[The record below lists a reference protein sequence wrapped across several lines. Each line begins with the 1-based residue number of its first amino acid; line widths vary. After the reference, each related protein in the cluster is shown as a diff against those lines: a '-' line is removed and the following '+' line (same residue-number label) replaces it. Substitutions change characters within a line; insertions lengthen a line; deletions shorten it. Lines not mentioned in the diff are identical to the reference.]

1 LEYSTIKLSNK
12 FFKRLQSQEGAALLI
27 MFLILFMVSAAVVLK
42 GLSGKN
48 PILNQNASTTKAL
61 ALAKELVIAHAV
73 TNSVTP
79 GGLSFPDR
87 NSDNNYDGNSDCVSS
102 GFNET
107 LHLLGKWPSLDEQG
121 CGVAVPAFDK
131 PVQDGTGETLWYA
144 VSRHLV
150 KTNGSYPVLNSE
162 ILNQNN
168 GWLTVVNGQ
177 GTVLTNRAAVVIMA
191 PGGVIQPQDR
201 SGAAPAASQFLEGIT
216 INGTTFTNYAV
227 ETGDTGFVARPAD
240 DTTNDQLIYITID
253 ELMTAV
259 EQRVTGEF
267 EKLINDYRT
276 ACTQYPWPR
285 PYIDPR
291 TASDFDSVISTLEGL
306 LPTGTALP
314 SNWGTGCA
322 ASITVPPWLTA
333 NNWHHLSYYALASA
347 TVQSGG
353 TCTPGPGCLT
363 ILPPPTND
371 DKKAIVILAGKEL
384 SGQAR
389 NTFTGL
395 TDYFEDQNAS
405 SGDNTFET
413 KAPDSTFNDR
423 LEVVQ

>member
-1 LEYSTIKLSNK
+1 MGS
-12 FFKRLQSQEGAALLI
+12 R
-27 MFLILFMVSAAVVLK
+27 
-42 GLSGKN
+42 N
-48 PILNQNASTTKAL
+48 PILKQHASTTKAL
-61 ALAKELVIAHAV
+61 AMAKELVIAHAV
-73 TNSVTP
+73 TNTLTP
-79 GGLSFPDR
+79 GGLTFPDR
-87 NSDNNYDGNSDCVSS
+87 NSDNNYDGNGDCVSS

-107 LHLLGKWPSLDEQG
+107 LHLLGKWPYLDEQG

-131 PVQDGTGETLWYA
+131 PLQDGSGETLWYA

-150 KTNGSYPVLNSE
+150 KVNSSYPVLNSE

-191 PGGVIQPQDR
+191 PGGVIQTQDR
-201 SGAAPAASQFLEGIT
+201 AGAAPAATQFLEGIT
-216 INGTTFTNYAV
+216 INGTTFTNYAF

-267 EKLINDYRT
+267 KKLINDYHT
-276 ACTQYPWPR
+276 ACGKYPWPR
-285 PYIDPR
+285 PYSDPR
-291 TASDFDSVISTLEGL
+291 TASDFNSVIGTMEGL
-306 LPTGTALP
+306 LPTGTASP
-314 SNWGTGCA
+314 SNWGDVG
-322 ASITVPPWLTA
+322 ITVPTWLLL
-333 NNWHHLSYYALASA
+333 NYWHHLCYYALAST
-347 TVQSGG
+347 TVQDGG
-353 TCTPGPGCLT
+353 TCTPGLDCLT
-363 ILPPPTND
+363 VDGLDLPND
-371 DKKAIVILAGKEL
+371 DKKALVILAGKEL
-384 SGQAR
+384 SGQTR

-395 TDYFEDQNAS
+395 TDYFEGQNAS

-413 KAPDSTFNDR
+413 KAADSTFNDR